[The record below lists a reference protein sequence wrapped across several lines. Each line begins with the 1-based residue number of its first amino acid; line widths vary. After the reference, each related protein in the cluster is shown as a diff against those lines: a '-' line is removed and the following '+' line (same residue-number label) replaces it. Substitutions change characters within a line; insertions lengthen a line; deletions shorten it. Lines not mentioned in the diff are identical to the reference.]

1 MEADRMVNA
10 TILQSDLDKEFSVV
24 RNEFEIGENSPS
36 GVLMERIISAAY
48 LWHNYGNSTIGSKE
62 DVERVKAVT
71 LRKFYEKYYQPDNA
85 TLIVAGK
92 FDEKKALEYI
102 AQYFSTIP
110 KPARVLET
118 PYTVEPAQDGERFVE
133 LKRAGDSKVV
143 GALYH
148 TVPYADKDY
157 AALDALQEILTADPS
172 GYLYKAMI
180 DSHKA
185 ASVYAY
191 QPLVRDASYMYFGLD
206 IPADKDLKT
215 TENDFRAELDKI
227 ATIKY
232 TEQDVARA
240 KAKILKQIEN
250 IKNNTIGYAVNLT
263 EIVGAGTISS
273 ECFIVIR

>member
-1 MEADRMVNA
+1 
-10 TILQSDLDKEFSVV
+10 
-24 RNEFEIGENSPS
+24 
-36 GVLMERIISAAY
+36 
-48 LWHNYGNSTIGSKE
+48 
-62 DVERVKAVT
+62 
-71 LRKFYEKYYQPDNA
+71 
-85 TLIVAGK
+85 
-92 FDEKKALEYI
+92 
-102 AQYFSTIP
+102 
-110 KPARVLET
+110 
-118 PYTVEPAQDGERFVE
+118 
-133 LKRAGDSKVV
+133 
-143 GALYH
+143 
-148 TVPYADKDY
+148 
-157 AALDALQEILTADPS
+157 
-172 GYLYKAMI
+172 MI

-263 EIVGAGTISS
+263 EIVGAGTIN
-273 ECFIVIR
+273 